1 MGTTKRKLPAAVAGG
16 PQERHKR
23 AQRPQHGP
31 LAPVPLPGGLV
42 ARPALPIPKSKH
54 HSYFEFV
61 ENKDKKK
68 KLNFEHTFNR
78 TPPPDFEFVAAGN
91 PQLTAACKELSR
103 ENGVMIFIVTNSYN
117 TTALSYANQLNRVG
131 FHFHTNIVQEAR
143 ASIVGSPEQPAR
155 VPHGVPEPIP
165 KSQRLYH
172 AQADAV
178 LRDLF
183 PRIPNTDRQRV
194 LERAF
199 TFGTC
204 FRGQK
209 TVGLSDDIPL
219 SRRAQLAVLAHIR
232 HTHTRYDQL
241 LRETDYQNA
250 RRAVESLSLDI
261 LVKWRGDEETGRD
274 QLDEI
279 LREVVVISDSEDD
292 DSEEETEG
300 TSVEELD
307 STRDA
312 AVSRQSSHQPPHRT
326 GLKRQR
332 SAKAAT
338 RAPKSKAA
346 AGGKDQDHGASRSH
360 RRGFKRY
367 RAWEEALQRN
377 RDPDLNPP
385 HPTADTP
392 LEQPNANSFPNAY
405 DQQPLFSSV
414 GSAPS
419 SNGYV
424 PQRTAMFQQLPHN
437 VVPIAPAHTLQ
448 GEVTF
453 ATRGA
458 LQQQPTSVGN
468 HFQDM
473 LLPSIESAHPAPA
486 RPSSFPAVP
495 PVRTEDHMDH
505 SSLRHGM
512 QYHHGQPPS
521 LTQLPGRDD
530 YNSGPRVISDHM
542 SHGRVGL
549 GGFRAE
555 ESLQAFGQRDLN
567 QFNSDYH
574 GNPGPPSLPHSA
586 VRVHEAT
593 PSSDQAVADR
603 IVLNAAR
610 PGSRLNPILMEDR
623 GGFYERVAAQPEPVV
638 PPREPNGHVDDRR
651 LVHQVPQA
659 PDRHIVVSQ
668 EEGSRILQESQG
680 TFGVEIIPIPRSG
693 TIPHLAHPHSI
704 HVASRVPLNPW
715 ERGAHV
721 DFERS
726 RIFGEDCGPGLRP
739 PSGEYRAP
747 PPQPYREELHFDFR
761 LDLPPQ
767 AQHEPGYQQHQE
779 RPPMGGHYYDN
790 YGREHPSRVP
800 QPEHVNVFR

>member
-1 MGTTKRKLPAAVAGG
+1 MGTTKRKLPATVAGG

-23 AQRPQHGP
+23 AQRPQHGS
-31 LAPVPLPGGLV
+31 LALVPDSLV
-42 ARPALPIPKSKH
+42 ARPPLPIPRSKH

-68 KLNFEHTFNR
+68 KLNFEHTFHR
-78 TPPPDFEFVAAGN
+78 TPPPNFEFVAAGN
-91 PQLTAACKELSR
+91 PQLTAACKDLSR

-131 FHFHTNIVQEAR
+131 CHFHTKIVQEAR
-143 ASIVGSPEQPAR
+143 TSIVGAPEQQAR
-155 VPHGVPEPIP
+155 VPHGEPEPIP

-183 PRIPNTDRQRV
+183 PRIPNTDRQRI

-209 TVGLSDDIPL
+209 TVGLSGDIPL

-250 RRAVESLSLDI
+250 RKAVESLSLDI

-312 AVSRQSSHQPPHRT
+312 AVSRQSSRQPPRRT
-326 GLKRQR
+326 GLNRPR

-338 RAPKSKAA
+338 RASKSRAA

-385 HPTADTP
+385 CSIADTP
-392 LEQPNANSFPNAY
+392 LDQPNASSFPNANE
-405 DQQPLFSSV
+405 QQPLFSSV

-424 PQRTAMFQQLPHN
+424 PQRAAMFLQSHN
-437 VVPIAPAHTLQ
+437 AVPITPAHTLP
-448 GEVTF
+448 GEATF
-453 ATRGA
+453 ASA
-458 LQQQPTSVGN
+458 GN
-468 HFQDM
+468 NFRDM
-473 LLPSIESAHPAPA
+473 LVPSIESAHLAPA
-486 RPSSFPAVP
+486 RPSFFPGVP
-495 PVRTEDHMDH
+495 PVRTEDQMNH

-512 QYHHGQPPS
+512 HYHRGQPPS
-521 LTQLPGRDD
+521 LAQLPGRDD
-530 YNSGPRVISDHM
+530 YNSDRRVISDHM
-542 SHGRVGL
+542 PHGRVGP

-555 ESLQAFGQRDLN
+555 GSLQAFGQRDLN

-574 GNPGPPSLPHSA
+574 GNLGPASSLPHPA
-586 VRVHEAT
+586 TRVREAT
-593 PSSDQAVADR
+593 ASSDKPVADR

-623 GGFYERVAAQPEPVV
+623 GGFYERVAAHPEPVM
-638 PPREPNGHVDDRR
+638 PLREPNGHVDDRR

-659 PDRHIVVSQ
+659 PDGHIVVSR

-680 TFGVEIIPIPRSG
+680 TFGVQVIPISQSG
-693 TIPHLAHPHSI
+693 TTTHLAH
-704 HVASRVPLNPW
+704 VVSRVPLNPW
-715 ERGAHV
+715 ERGPHV

-726 RIFGEDCGPGLRP
+726 RIFGDDCGPGSRP
-739 PSGEYRAP
+739 ASGEYRAP
-747 PPQPYREELHFDFR
+747 PPQLYREELQFDFR
-761 LDLPPQ
+761 LDLPPR
-767 AQHEPGYQQHQE
+767 AHHEPAYRQRQE
-779 RPPMGGHYYDN
+779 RPPMGNHYYDN
-790 YGREHPSRVP
+790 YGREYPSHVSY
-800 QPEHVNVFR
+800 PEHVNVFR